1 MFSLAKC
8 KLNEYTAIMQFLV
21 VSLRLPAI
29 ILAGFRFH
37 FCASNVFKYTEEK
50 LVKKKRILIP
60 VCIQWNDLN
69 GHTFLHRYRN
79 DKARPRSLLVKKA
92 TRKTSEKVIAS
103 VV

>member
-50 LVKKKRILIP
+50 LVKKKEYSFQFVFSGMTLMDILSFTDTGTTRL
-60 VCIQWNDLN
+60 VHDL
-69 GHTFLHRYRN
+69 Y
-79 DKARPRSLLVKKA
+79 S
-92 TRKTSEKVIAS
+92 
-103 VV
+103 